1 MYKIRISPEEIEVLP
16 QVSFDGEITVI
27 DSFGPKF
34 LSAIAYLYCQ
44 KVIGFDTETRPC
56 FSPNQRHN
64 GVALLQLSGEKKA
77 FLFRVNKLGMHKLL
91 CKVLANKN
99 IIKVGA
105 AVNDDVRG
113 LQKLGGFE
121 ARSFVDLQRM
131 VAEYGIYD
139 KSVKKMA
146 AIILGVR
153 ISKAQQLSNW
163 EASTLSESQQKY
175 AATDAWICRDMYLKL
190 LKSEKNPLTPE
201 QIAQFQQPQQPQQA
215 QQQAAAEDADKP
227 AAPKKRRRKRK
238 PASKQAAGNGTP
250 AEQQGSDKQ
259 PDQQG
264 GQKPSNKPRKP
275 RPPRQEGDSQKGS
288 PKDGNAA
295 DAAQQKPADG
305 SQPAA
310 KKPSSHRRYYHHK
323 PKTAAKPA
331 PSGQNE

>member
-1 MYKIRISPEEIEVLP
+1 MYKIRITPEEIEQMP
-16 QVSFDGEITVI
+16 QVSFNGEITVI
-27 DSFGPKF
+27 DSVGAKF

-56 FSPNQRHN
+56 FSPGQRHN

-77 FLFRVNKLGMHKLL
+77 FLFRVNKIGMHKLL
-91 CKVLANKN
+91 CKILASKN

-121 ARSFVDLQRM
+121 AHSFVDLQRM
-131 VAEYGIYD
+131 VGEYGIYD

-175 AATDAWICRDMYLKL
+175 AATDAWICRDMYFKL

-201 QIAQFQQPQQPQQA
+201 QIAQFQQQPQQQQQSQQP
-215 QQQAAAEDADKP
+215 QQQAAAADGTP
-227 AAPKKRRRKRK
+227 APAKKRRRKRK
-238 PASKQAAGNGTP
+238 PASAKPAA
-250 AEQQGSDKQ
+250 
-259 PDQQG
+259 
-264 GQKPSNKPRKP
+264 
-275 RPPRQEGDSQKGS
+275 EGE
-288 PKDGNAA
+288 
-295 DAAQQKPADG
+295 AQQKAPQQQAQPKPQQPRRKPAPKPQ
-305 SQPAA
+305 SNQPQGEA
-310 KKPSSHRRYYHHK
+310 KPQTTAEGAPKKASSRRRYYHHK
-323 PKTAAKPA
+323 PKAAQQQASA
-331 PSGQNE
+331 PKE